1 MLADAI
7 RSESWRLL
15 KNRTVLSWSL
25 IFVPLVWLAVLIGG
39 AVIDAKVDHMADQ
52 LPPQLASAR
61 AALDLGDTLLSAAGQ
76 LANPA
81 LLAFLLIGA
90 AAVFSCDYRWE
101 TWRLITARNSR
112 PNLIMGKVGAVK
124 LMTLAG
130 LVLFLAAA
138 LLGAAIKGV
147 VLDRDLVFR
156 FGGEE
161 TRTFGLL
168 FLLAFVR
175 VVQFL
180 MLSLLT
186 AVLTR
191 SQLAALFVPLVV
203 GVTQAFLVTLA
214 PILGWSAADWQT
226 LLLFP
231 GAAYEALKTV
241 ILGGVPTAVLQDGV
255 VLRAVA
261 SLALWSLV
269 PFSLALWWF
278 SRQDLSKE

>member
-25 IFVPLVWLAVLIGG
+25 IFVPLIWLAVLIGG
-39 AVIDAKVDHMADQ
+39 AVIDAKVDRMADQ

-90 AAVFSCDYRWE
+90 ATVFSSDYRWE

-147 VLDRDLVFR
+147 VLDKDLVFR

-161 TRTFGLL
+161 ARTFGLL

-203 GVTQAFLVTLA
+203 GVAQAFLVTLA

>member
-39 AVIDAKVDHMADQ
+39 AVIDAKVDRMADQ
-52 LPPQLASAR
+52 LPPQLTSAR

-90 AAVFSCDYRWE
+90 ATVFSSDYRWE

-147 VLDRDLVFR
+147 VLDKDLVFR

-161 TRTFGLL
+161 ARTFGLL

-203 GVTQAFLVTLA
+203 GVAQAFLVTLA
-214 PILGWSAADWQT
+214 PLVGWSAADWQT

-241 ILGGVPTAVLQDGV
+241 VLGGVPTAVLQDGV

>member
-15 KNRTVLSWSL
+15 KNRTVLLWSL

-39 AVIDAKVDHMADQ
+39 AVIDAKVDRMADQ

-61 AALDLGDTLLSAAGQ
+61 AALDLGDTLLSAASQ

-81 LLAFLLIGA
+81 LLAFLLIGVA
-90 AAVFSCDYRWE
+90 TVFSSDYRWE

-124 LMTLAG
+124 LMTLTG

-156 FGGEE
+156 FGGEDALA
-161 TRTFGLL
+161 FGLL

-203 GVTQAFLVTLA
+203 GVAQAFLVTLA

>member
-39 AVIDAKVDHMADQ
+39 AVIDAKVDRMADQ

-90 AAVFSCDYRWE
+90 ATVFSCDYRWE

-161 TRTFGLL
+161 ARTFGLL

>member
-15 KNRTVLSWSL
+15 KNRTVLSWCL
-25 IFVPLVWLAVLIGG
+25 IFVPLIWLAVLIGG
-39 AVIDAKVDHMADQ
+39 AVIDAKVDRMADQ
-52 LPPQLASAR
+52 LPPQLTSAR

-90 AAVFSCDYRWE
+90 ATVFSSDYRWE

-124 LMTLAG
+124 LMTLTG
-130 LVLFLAAA
+130 LALFLAAA

-147 VLDRDLVFR
+147 VLDRDLLFR
-156 FGGEE
+156 FGGDEIL
-161 TRTFGLL
+161 TFGLL

-203 GVTQAFLVTLA
+203 GVAQAFLVTLA
-214 PILGWSAADWQT
+214 PILGWNAADWQT

>member
-39 AVIDAKVDHMADQ
+39 AVIDAKVDRMADQ
-52 LPPQLASAR
+52 LPPQLTSAR

-90 AAVFSCDYRWE
+90 ATVFSSDYRWE

-161 TRTFGLL
+161 ARTFGLV

-203 GVTQAFLVTLA
+203 GVAQAFLVTLA

-278 SRQDLSKE
+278 SLQDLSKE

>member
-15 KNRTVLSWSL
+15 KNRTVLAWSL

-39 AVIDAKVDHMADQ
+39 AVIDAKVDRMADQ
-52 LPPQLASAR
+52 LPPQLTSAR

-90 AAVFSCDYRWE
+90 ATVFSSDYRWE

-161 TRTFGLL
+161 ARTFGLL

-203 GVTQAFLVTLA
+203 GVAQAFLVTLA
-214 PILGWSAADWQT
+214 PLVGWSAADWQT

-231 GAAYEALKTV
+231 GAAYEALKAV
-241 ILGGVPTAVLQDGV
+241 VLGGVPTAVLQDGV

-269 PFSLALWWF
+269 PFGLALWWF

>member
-39 AVIDAKVDHMADQ
+39 TVIDAKVDHMADQ

-90 AAVFSCDYRWE
+90 ATVFSCDYRWE

>member
-25 IFVPLVWLAVLIGG
+25 IFVPLIWLAVLIGG
-39 AVIDAKVDHMADQ
+39 AVIDAKVDRMADQ
-52 LPPQLASAR
+52 LPPQLTSAR

-90 AAVFSCDYRWE
+90 ATVFSSDYRWE

-161 TRTFGLL
+161 ARTFGLL

-203 GVTQAFLVTLA
+203 GVAQAFLVTLA

-278 SRQDLSKE
+278 SLQDLSKE

>member
-39 AVIDAKVDHMADQ
+39 AVIDAKVDRMADQ

-90 AAVFSCDYRWE
+90 ATVFSCDYRWE

-161 TRTFGLL
+161 ARTFGLL

-203 GVTQAFLVTLA
+203 GVAQAFLVTLA

-231 GAAYEALKTV
+231 GAAYEALKAV
-241 ILGGVPTAVLQDGV
+241 VLGGVPTAVLQDGV

-269 PFSLALWWF
+269 PSGLALWWF

>member
-1 MLADAI
+1 MLADAV

-25 IFVPLVWLAVLIGG
+25 IFVPVVWLAVLIGG
-39 AVIDAKVDHMADQ
+39 AFIDARVDRMADQ
-52 LPPQLASAR
+52 LPQQLASAR
-61 AALDLGDTLLSAAGQ
+61 AALDLASVLISAAGQ

-90 AAVFSCDYRWE
+90 ATVFSGDYRWE

-130 LVLFLAAA
+130 LGLFLLAA
-138 LLGAAIKGV
+138 LVGAIIKGV
-147 VLDRDLVFR
+147 VLGTDLVFR
-156 FGGEE
+156 FGGDEA
-161 TRTFGLL
+161 RAFGLL
-168 FLLAFVR
+168 FLLAYVR

-180 MLSLLT
+180 LLSLLA

-191 SQLAALFVPLVV
+191 SQLAALFVPLAV
-203 GVTQAFLVTLA
+203 GAAQGLLVGATPL
-214 PILGWSAADWQT
+214 LGWSTIDWQT
-226 LLLFP
+226 LLVFP
-231 GAAYEALKTV
+231 GAAYEALKSV
-241 ILGGVPTAVLQDGV
+241 ILGGVPTAVLQEGV
-255 VLRAVA
+255 VWRAVV
-261 SLALWSLV
+261 SLGLWCLA
-269 PFSLALWWF
+269 PFGLALWWF

>member
-15 KNRTVLSWSL
+15 KNRTVLLWSL

-39 AVIDAKVDHMADQ
+39 AVIDAKVDRMADQ
-52 LPPQLASAR
+52 LPPQLTSAR

-90 AAVFSCDYRWE
+90 ATVFSSDYRWE

-124 LMTLAG
+124 LMTLTG
-130 LVLFLAAA
+130 LALFLAAA

-156 FGGEE
+156 FGVEE
-161 TRTFGLL
+161 ALTFGLL

-180 MLSLLT
+180 VLSLLT

-203 GVTQAFLVTLA
+203 GVAQAFLVTLA
-214 PILGWSAADWQT
+214 PLVGWSAADWQT

-261 SLALWSLV
+261 SLALWSLI

>member
-39 AVIDAKVDHMADQ
+39 AVIDAKVDRMADQ
-52 LPPQLASAR
+52 LPPQLTSAR

-90 AAVFSCDYRWE
+90 ATVFSSDYRWE

-147 VLDRDLVFR
+147 VLDKDLVFR

-161 TRTFGLL
+161 ARTFGLL

-203 GVTQAFLVTLA
+203 GVAQAFLVTLA
-214 PILGWSAADWQT
+214 PIVGWSAADWQT